1 MIQNINEVIDR
12 LETIPELYNKVVYD
26 HFTTAQ
32 QLPFAAYTYTFITS
46 GADDYKGVQWIS
58 FNLELYTEVRDF
70 ELEHTILTL
79 LSDVEIQ
86 SDCSFLDN
94 EKMYM
99 TTFNF
104 TFPQKL

>member
-1 MIQNINEVIDR
+1 MIQNITEVIDR

-32 QLPFAAYTYTFITS
+32 QLPFAAYTYAFMTS
-46 GADDYKGVQWIS
+46 GADDYKGVQWVY

-86 SDCSFLDN
+86 SDCSYLDT
-94 EKMYM
+94 ERMYM
-99 TTFNF
+99 TSFNF
-104 TFPQKL
+104 TFAQKL